1 MEVFFFLS
9 SWEHQGPYAFC
20 CMVKPLHLTQAALH
34 PTATTTRHYMLLPF
48 IERCSQ
54 RIFILPPLSAEQPW
68 NAPTTSQPQ
77 AINPGQ
83 HPAKKEH
90 PALLAEEPRNAHV
103 IWMQTQD
110 ILCHSQRNEE
120 FPASWCTQF
129 VFILASK
136 TQVTLLHLSP
146 SSNLISEIKNVLLK
160 HITCESYLSFWLLLI
175 RKKK

>member
-1 MEVFFFLS
+1 MVAWRFFFFFS

-77 AINPGQ
+77 ASNPGQ
-83 HPAKKEH
+83 HPTKKEH

-110 ILCHSQRNEE
+110 VQHEPCATHKEMRSFLHPGALNLFSSL
-120 FPASWCTQF
+120 PAKHKWHYCT
-129 VFILASK
+129 
-136 TQVTLLHLSP
+136 
-146 SSNLISEIKNVLLK
+146 
-160 HITCESYLSFWLLLI
+160 
-175 RKKK
+175 